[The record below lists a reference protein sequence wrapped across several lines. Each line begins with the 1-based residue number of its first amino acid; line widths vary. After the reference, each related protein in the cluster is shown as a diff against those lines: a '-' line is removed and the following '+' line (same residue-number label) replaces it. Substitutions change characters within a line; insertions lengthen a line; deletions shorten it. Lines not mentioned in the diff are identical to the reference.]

1 MHGDISSFIGPMYS
15 LGDYKWS
22 PTFVSNSVK
31 YLMYGRNFL
40 FSQGAHNRSQMTQ
53 NIIWSTIYQ
62 KNEKRD
68 GHWPVFSKD
77 FLERWL
83 NCILKVKYT
92 LLPMKSWAVLCVCVC
107 KCMYALVRLLVFW
120 LQSRHK
126 ENLVQRCIHRS
137 TLVCVCVCVW
147 NAI

>member
-1 MHGDISSFIGPMYS
+1 MRRLHITAGWKWKFGAEKWKKRQMSTNRGLFRLS
-15 LGDYKWS
+15 LSEEVNY
-22 PTFVSNSVK
+22 
-31 YLMYGRNFL
+31 
-40 FSQGAHNRSQMTQ
+40 
-53 NIIWSTIYQ
+53 IIYNIYQ

-92 LLPMKSWAVLCVCVC
+92 LLAMKSWAVLCVCVC